1 MQQLSGLDAMFLHQE
16 MDNTPMHIG
25 PLFIYDPSTAPN
37 GFVRYKDILETFRN
51 RLGRSTVFRRKVVSV
66 PMQLDQPYWVEDA
79 NFDLEFHVRHI
90 ALPKPGDW
98 RQLCIMVARL
108 HSRPLDRSRPLWEAY
123 VIEGLDGIG
132 GVPPG
137 SFAIFMKV
145 HHAAMDGATGTEVMG
160 AIHDLSPDPETGL
173 AEDNWKAERDPSAL
187 GLLARAYVN
196 NLRQPAKL
204 AGLIGEAVPA
214 LRRIRK
220 GKKEHRFKS
229 LGVKERTRF
238 NGAVSPHRV
247 FGAVTF
253 NLAEVRQIKQAA
265 EGATVNDVILSV
277 VGGGL
282 RRYLASKDE
291 LPEKSLVAGAPVN
304 VRSEAQKNS
313 GGNLV
318 SMMAVSLCSDVEDP
332 LQRLRDVHA
341 GAVQSKA
348 YQNAIGAT
356 FMADVTQSLPASLVV
371 MAGRAA
377 SAAGL
382 LANMKPIFNTIVT
395 NVPGAQIPLYM
406 GGAKMVRSLGAGP
419 CVDSMGL
426 FQPVTSYNG
435 MISIS
440 FQACRNMLPDPEFY
454 AKCLQQSYD
463 DLKQAALASS
473 NTIETKT
480 KTPTKAKP
488 KPQAKAKSATQH
500 KPGAATS
507 SSASVT
513 VKPGRKAAAKK
524 TAMKAVKKANSARGS
539 IKAPAKSTA
548 AARTPGKTAPSVKA
562 TAD

>member
-16 MDNTPMHIG
+16 MDNAPMHIG

-37 GFVRYKDILETFRN
+37 GVVRFKDILETFRN
-51 RLGRSTVFRRKVVSV
+51 RLGRSTVFRRKIAAV
-66 PMQLDQPYWVEDA
+66 PMQLDQPYWIEDA
-79 NFDLEFHVRHI
+79 DFDLEFHVRHI

-98 RQLCIMVARL
+98 RQLCILVARL

-160 AIHDLSPDPETGL
+160 AIHDLSPNPDAGPF
-173 AEDNWKAERDPSAL
+173 EDNWAAERDPSTL
-187 GLLARAYVN
+187 ELLTRAYLN
-196 NLRQPAKL
+196 NLRQPLKL
-204 AGLIGEAVPA
+204 ASVLGESIPV

-220 GKKEHRFKS
+220 GKKDNRFQS
-229 LGVKERTRF
+229 LGDKERTRF

-253 NLAEVRQIKQAA
+253 DLAEVRQMKRAA
-265 EGATVNDVILSV
+265 KEATVNDVILSV
-277 VGGGL
+277 VGGAL
-282 RRYLASKDE
+282 RHYLEAKGE

-304 VRSEAQKNS
+304 VRSKAQKHS
-313 GGNLV
+313 GGNMV
-318 SMMAVSLCSDVEDP
+318 SMMAVSLCSDVADP

-341 GAVQSKA
+341 GAMQSKA

-356 FMADVTQSLPASLVV
+356 LMADVTQSLPASLVV

-382 LANMKPIFNTIVT
+382 VANMKPIFNTIVT
-395 NVPGAQIPLYM
+395 NVPGAQVPMYM

-440 FQACRNMLPDPEFY
+440 FQACRNMMPDPEFY

-463 DLKQAALASS
+463 ELKQAAIALSKSTAA
-473 NTIETKT
+473 EAKT
-480 KTPTKAKP
+480 AAKAKP
-488 KPQAKAKSATQH
+488 KEKAKTKAKAKAKTTAT
-500 KPGAATS
+500 PEPSAATS
-507 SSASVT
+507 T
-513 VKPGRKAAAKK
+513 KG
-524 TAMKAVKKANSARGS
+524 TAGN
-539 IKAPAKSTA
+539 TA
-548 AARTPGKTAPSVKA
+548 LRTPGKKAPSAKA
-562 TAD
+562 GVEA